1 MAQMQRGIASCMTQA
16 PRLCTG
22 THTSSLSV
30 GLGSKGHPFGFQLR
44 LTSRPS
50 TSLWPMRCLSNGLSF
65 PELWEDHCPP
75 ADAHSQARR
84 THPCSVG
91 PLCGD
96 PPSQPIRNRRD
107 SVLPRFP
114 LWFLSSHE
122 ECTPNSLS
130 ATCRNRDEATVT
142 LAIAGRPT

>member
-65 PELWEDHCPP
+65 PELWEDHCPQRTPIAGP
-75 ADAHSQARR
+75 AGISLLRR
-84 THPCSVG
+84 AS
-91 PLCGD
+91 LRA
-96 PPSQPIRNRRD
+96 PSNPAIRNRLD

-114 LWFLSSHE
+114 L
-122 ECTPNSLS
+122 
-130 ATCRNRDEATVT
+130 
-142 LAIAGRPT
+142 